1 MYSAEEVVEMAIN
14 TEKNGKEFYAGAAKD
29 TEDKTLKDL
38 FDFLAMQEDQ
48 HRKRFEG
55 LRGKTEKLIQPDD
68 MEEVEKYLNTIV
80 SSEFF
85 LGNEKTLVKAKK
97 AKSRE
102 ELLSFALQ
110 FEKDTLLFFT
120 EISELSEGKTRE
132 VLEEIIK
139 EEKKHVR
146 IIGEL
151 MK

>member
-1 MYSAEEVVEMAIN
+1 MYSAEEVVELAIN
-14 TEKNGKEFYAGAAKD
+14 TEKNGKEFYEGAARD
-29 TEDKTLKDL
+29 AEDRSLKDL
-38 FDFLAMQEDQ
+38 FGFLAMQEDQ

-55 LRGKTEKLIQPDD
+55 LRGKTEKLIQPGD
-68 MEEVEKYLNTIV
+68 MGEVEKYLNAIV

-85 LGNEKTLVKAKK
+85 LGGEKALTKAKK

-120 EISELSEGKTRE
+120 EISEISEGKTKE

-146 IIGEL
+146 MISELIG
-151 MK
+151 